1 MHALLSIARR
11 EVSALFLTATAW
23 GALAVLTLMT
33 GVIAGVASIV
43 PGAPAEIRAVA
54 AAAGWA
60 MLLVAPAISLR
71 PTTEDRRSGFWE
83 VLATSPTG
91 PSVLVLGRWLAGMV
105 GVLALVVVGVGAPF
119 TVLELLADPDLG
131 ECLCAALGVLLLG
144 SAALASGVFFGS
156 LTTSASVAYL
166 STFFFWLVVLI
177 GLRSV
182 APALSADQADI
193 LFAADPIRRLEGFLT
208 GAVDSADV
216 IYFLALTFVFLAG
229 AWALQR
235 TDAERA
241 SGRTPLAVQLRI
253 VSGVLA
259 GIVIAVSAC
268 TISRAPFLRAAV
280 DLTKGRQWVVAP
292 QLSALLRGAKG
303 PWRVTW
309 IDPGGALSGGVGEQL
324 EDVLAALDRSAASEG
339 AEIAWTRI
347 DPAVQSVAKEY
358 AQWVDALIRRHRSA
372 NADSGMAVDSGC
384 AEMERLA
391 SFAASESDRLG
402 AVIDRLPDGSAD
414 RLQLERVRSAM
425 RALAIGTPAILRTI
439 SAMRV
444 SRPDRALPD
453 AGEAAMVVAMHNRDW
468 GTQLGAF
475 SSWLVER
482 GIANDAAPEIVELA
496 QRIRPE
502 LGVRARALLRTVD
515 AIDALEPDPL
525 QDVSVGLATGG
536 GLVIE
541 SPHGV
546 AYISDA
552 ALAVNASD
560 ASSIVRFDRR
570 FRMEQLI
577 DASMRSILDD
587 ARPEL
592 ILVHAEER
600 SLLLPTGD
608 GSDVFAI
615 ADACRAARIEV
626 REWQVTATPQ
636 PIARPMSVW
645 MVVPPRTVA
654 LERDARERALLEAL
668 AGLIVE
674 GKPLMLS
681 IGPSLRPLA
690 GRPDPWAEA
699 AFKLGAAAQT
709 DSVIVDDI
717 PTGEGKSERRT
728 RVELL
733 AGPSDLPIARALA
746 DQLVGVQVAI
756 PVLPARA
763 SMEAAEL
770 LLAPVAPA
778 RSIERDWRRRSPDPR
793 SVTPLADGMSVAVAS
808 ERATVGG
815 TRARALVIGSPS
827 WMFTSVVDAART
839 MAGSGSVL
847 VTPGN
852 RELAV
857 NGTLWLAGLDAR
869 LGDSGSA
876 RQASRIGEISVRER
890 LQWTAGLSL
899 MLPSL
904 LLCIGVVIR
913 WWRSRG

>member
-1 MHALLSIARR
+1 MRVLLLIARR
-11 EVSALFLTATAW
+11 ETGALFMTSTAW
-23 GALAVLTLMT
+23 GALAVFTLMT
-33 GVIAGVASIV
+33 GVIAGVAAIA

-91 PSVLVLGRWLAGMV
+91 PSFHVLGRWLAGMV
-105 GVLALVVVGVGAPF
+105 VVLALVLVGVGAPF
-119 TVLELLADPDLG
+119 AVLESLANPDVG
-131 ECLCAALGVLLLG
+131 ECICAALGVVLLG

-166 STFFFWLVVLI
+166 GTFFFWLVLLI

-182 APALSADQADI
+182 APALSTDQADL

-216 IYFLALTFVFLAG
+216 AYFLAATFMFLTG

-235 TDAERA
+235 TEAER
-241 SGRTPLAVQLRI
+241 SSSRTPFTVNLRI
-253 VSGVLA
+253 VSGVCAGLA
-259 GIVIAVSAC
+259 IAVSVCIVA
-268 TISRAPFLRAAV
+268 RAPLLRSAV
-280 DLTKGRQWVVAP
+280 DLTKGRQWEVAP
-292 QLSALLRGAKG
+292 QLSALLRGTKG
-303 PWRVTW
+303 EWRITW
-309 IDPGGALSGGVGEQL
+309 IDPGGALNGSVGDQL
-324 EDVLAALDRSAASEG
+324 EDVLAAVDRCAASEG

-347 DPAVQSVAKEY
+347 DPTAQRGAADY
-358 AQWVDALIRRHRSA
+358 AQWVNALMRRHRSST
-372 NADSGMAVDSGC
+372 ADSVAAVESGC

-391 SFAASESDRLG
+391 SFAGGESDRLS

-414 RLQLERVRSAM
+414 REQLERVRSAM
-425 RALAIGTPAILRTI
+425 RALAVGTPAILRTI
-439 SAMRV
+439 GAMRV

-453 AGEAAMVVAMHNRDW
+453 AGEAALVVAAHNRDW

-475 SSWLVER
+475 STWLVER
-482 GIANDAAPEIVELA
+482 GVASDAAPEIVDLA
-496 QRIRPE
+496 QRLRPE

-515 AIDALEPDPL
+515 VIDALASDPL
-525 QDVSVGLATGG
+525 QDVSTGLAVGG

-546 AYISDA
+546 AFIADS

-570 FRMEQLI
+570 FRMEQLM
-577 DASMRSILDD
+577 DGSMRSILDD

-592 ILVHAEER
+592 VLVHSEER
-600 SLLLPTGD
+600 SLLLPSGD
-608 GSDVFAI
+608 GSDVSAI
-615 ADACRAARIEV
+615 VDACRAARIDV
-626 REWQVTATPQ
+626 REWPVTAAQ
-636 PIARPMSVW
+636 RPIVRACSVW
-645 MVVPPRTVA
+645 MVVPPRTVS
-654 LERDARERALLEAL
+654 LERDARERALLEAV
-668 AGLIVE
+668 AGLVAE
-674 GKPLMLS
+674 GRPLLLS

-690 GRPDPWAEA
+690 GRPDPWAEM

-717 PTGEGKSERRT
+717 PVGEGKTERKT
-728 RVELL
+728 RVELRV
-733 AGPSDLPIARALA
+733 GESDLPIARALA
-746 DQLVGVQVAI
+746 GQTVGVQVAV
-756 PVLPARA
+756 PVLPVRA
-763 SMEAAEL
+763 SAEAIEL
-770 LLAPVAPA
+770 LVAPPAPA

-793 SVTPLADGMSVAVAS
+793 SAAALDAGLSVAVAS
-808 ERATVGG
+808 ERAVVGG
-815 TRARALVIGSPS
+815 SRARALVIGSPS

-839 MAGSGSVL
+839 VAGSGNVL

-857 NGTLWLAGLDAR
+857 NGALWLAGLDAR
-869 LGDSGSA
+869 LGDSGST
-876 RQASRIGEISVRER
+876 RQASRIGAISVRER

-899 MLPSL
+899 VLPASL
-904 LLCIGVVIR
+904 LFIGFLIR

>member
-1 MHALLSIARR
+1 MRALLSIARR
-11 EVSALFLTATAW
+11 ETGALFMTTTAW
-23 GALAVLTLMT
+23 GALAVFALVT
-33 GVIAGVASIV
+33 GVISGVAAIA

-91 PSVLVLGRWLAGMV
+91 PSSLVLGRWLAGMV
-105 GVLALVVVGVGAPF
+105 GVFALVLVGVGAPF
-119 TVLELLADPDLG
+119 AVLESLADPDVG

-166 STFFFWLVVLI
+166 GTFFFWLVLLI

-182 APALSADQADI
+182 APALTADQADL

-216 IYFLALTFVFLAG
+216 IYFLAATFLFLTG

-235 TDAERA
+235 TDAERS
-241 SGRTPLAVQLRI
+241 SGRTPFRVNLRI

-259 GIVIAVSAC
+259 GLAIAVSVCIVA
-268 TISRAPFLRAAV
+268 RAPFLRSAV
-280 DLTKGRQWVVAP
+280 DLTKGRQWEVAP
-292 QLSALLRGAKG
+292 QLAALLRGTKG
-303 PWRVTW
+303 AWRVTW
-309 IDPGGALSGGVGEQL
+309 IDPGGALSGGVGDQL
-324 EDVLAALDRSAASEG
+324 EDVLAALRRSAASEG

-347 DPAVQSVAKEY
+347 DPTAQRGAADY

-372 NADSGMAVDSGC
+372 TADSGAAVDNGC
-384 AEMERLA
+384 VEMERLA
-391 SFAASESDRLG
+391 SFAGSESDRLG

-414 RLQLERVRSAM
+414 RVQLERVRSAL
-425 RALAIGTPAILRTI
+425 RALAVGTPAILRTI
-439 SAMRV
+439 DAMRV

-453 AGEAAMVVAMHNRDW
+453 AGEVALVVGAHNRDW

-475 SSWLVER
+475 STWLVER
-482 GIANDAAPEIVELA
+482 GIASDAAPEIVELA
-496 QRIRPE
+496 QRMRPE

-515 AIDALEPDPL
+515 AIDALENDPL
-525 QDVSVGLATGG
+525 QDVSVGLAVGG

-546 AYISDA
+546 AFIPDA

-560 ASSIVRFDRR
+560 ASSVVRFDRR

-592 ILVHAEER
+592 VLVHSEER

-608 GSDVFAI
+608 GSDVSAI
-615 ADACRAARIEV
+615 ADACRAARIDL
-626 REWQVTATPQ
+626 REWQVTAAPQ
-636 PIARPMSVW
+636 PIARPLSVW
-645 MVVPPRTVA
+645 MVVPPRTVS
-654 LERDARERALLEAL
+654 LERDARERALLEAV
-668 AGLIVE
+668 AGLIAE
-674 GKPLMLS
+674 GRPLLLS

-717 PTGEGKSERRT
+717 PVGEGKTERRT
-728 RVELL
+728 RLELL
-733 AGPSDLPIARALA
+733 AGESDLPIARALA
-746 DQLVGVQVAI
+746 GQRVGVQVAV

-763 SMEAAEL
+763 NAEAIGL
-770 LLAPVAPA
+770 LFAPAAPA
-778 RSIERDWRRRSPDPR
+778 RSMERDWRRRSPDPR
-793 SVTPLADGMSVAVAS
+793 STAALDAGISVAVAS
-808 ERATVGG
+808 ERAVLGG
-815 TRARALVIGSPS
+815 MRPRALVIGSPS

-839 MAGSGSVL
+839 VAGSGNVL

-857 NGTLWLAGLDAR
+857 NATLWLAGLDAR

-876 RQASRIGEISVRER
+876 RQTSRIGEISVRER

-899 MLPSL
+899 MLPASL
-904 LLCIGVVIR
+904 LLVGLVIR

>member
-1 MHALLSIARR
+1 MRALLSIARR
-11 EVSALFLTATAW
+11 EMGALFMTTTAW
-23 GALAVLTLMT
+23 GALAVFALMT
-33 GVIAGVASIV
+33 GVIAGVAAIV

-60 MLLVAPAISLR
+60 MLLVAPALSLR

-91 PSVLVLGRWLAGMV
+91 PSSLVMGRWLAGMV
-105 GVLALVVVGVGAPF
+105 GVLALVLVGIGVPF
-119 TVLELLADPDLG
+119 AVLESLADPDLG
-131 ECLCAALGVLLLG
+131 ECIGAALGVVLLG
-144 SAALASGVFFGS
+144 SAALASGMFFGS

-166 STFFFWLVVLI
+166 GTFFFWLVLLI

-182 APALSADQADI
+182 APALAADQADL
-193 LFAADPIRRLEGFLT
+193 LFAVDPIRRLEGFLT

-216 IYFLALTFVFLAG
+216 MYFLAASFVFLTG

-235 TDAERA
+235 TDAERS
-241 SGRTPLAVQLRI
+241 SGRTPFTVNLRV

-259 GIVIAVSAC
+259 GLAIATSVCVVA
-268 TISRAPFLRAAV
+268 RAPFLRSAV
-280 DLTKGRQWVVAP
+280 DLTKGRQWEVAP
-292 QLSALLRGAKG
+292 QLSSLFRGT
-303 PWRVTW
+303 PREWRVTW
-309 IDPGGALSGGVGEQL
+309 IDPGGALGGSIGEQL
-324 EDVLAALDRSAASEG
+324 EDVLSSVERCAVAEG
-339 AEIAWTRI
+339 ARIAWTRI
-347 DPAVQSVAKEY
+347 DPTIPRGAVEY
-358 AQWVDALIRRHRSA
+358 AQWVDALVRRHRPVTG
-372 NADSGMAVDSGC
+372 DSGTAVDNGC

-391 SFAASESDRLG
+391 SFAGRESDRLG
-402 AVIDRLPDGSAD
+402 AVLDRLPDGSED
-414 RLQLERVRSAM
+414 RVQLERVRGGL
-425 RALAIGTPAILRTI
+425 RALAVGTPAILRTI
-439 SAMRV
+439 AAMRV

-453 AGEAAMVVAMHNRDW
+453 AGEAALVVAAHNRDW

-475 SSWLVER
+475 STWLMER
-482 GIANDAAPEIVELA
+482 GIASGASPEIVELA
-496 QRIRPE
+496 QRARPE

-515 AIDALEPDPL
+515 AIDAIAADPL
-525 QDVSVGLATGG
+525 RDVSVGLAVGG

-546 AYISDA
+546 AFVADT

-560 ASSIVRFDRR
+560 ASNVVRFDRR

-577 DASMRSILDD
+577 DAAMRSILDD

-592 ILVHAEER
+592 VIVHAEDR

-608 GSDVFAI
+608 GSDLSAI
-615 ADACRAARIEV
+615 ADACRAARIDL
-626 REWQVTATPQ
+626 REWQVTAAPQ
-636 PIARPMSVW
+636 PIARPLSVW
-645 MVVPPRTVA
+645 MVVPPRTVS
-654 LERDARERALLEAL
+654 LERDARERALLDAVT
-668 AGLIVE
+668 GLVAE
-674 GKPLMLS
+674 GRPLLLS

-699 AFKLGAAAQT
+699 AFMLGAAAQT

-717 PTGEGKSERRT
+717 PVGEGRTERRT

-733 AGPSDLPIARALA
+733 AGAGDLPIARALEG
-746 DQLVGVQVAI
+746 QRVGVQVAV

-763 SMEAAEL
+763 GGEAWGFL
-770 LLAPVAPA
+770 VAPPAPA
-778 RSIERDWRRRSPDPR
+778 RSIERDWRRRSPDAR
-793 SVTPLADGMSVAVAS
+793 SSAALEEGISVAVAS
-808 ERATVGG
+808 ERAVVGG
-815 TRARALVIGSPS
+815 TRGRALVMGSPS

-839 MAGSGSVL
+839 VAGSGNVL

-869 LGDSGSA
+869 LGNSGSS
-876 RQASRIGEISVRER
+876 RQASRIGSISVRER

-899 MLPSL
+899 LLPASL
-904 LLCIGVVIR
+904 LVMGVVIR

>member
-1 MHALLSIARR
+1 MRALLSIARR
-11 EVSALFLTATAW
+11 EAGALFLTATAW
-23 GALAVLTLMT
+23 GALAVFTLVT
-33 GVIAGVASIV
+33 GVIAGVATIV

-60 MLLVAPAISLR
+60 MLLVAPALSLR

-91 PSVLVLGRWLAGMV
+91 ASSLVLGRWLAGMI
-105 GVLALVVVGVGAPF
+105 GVVVLVIVGIGGPF
-119 TVLELLADPDLG
+119 AVLESLANPDVG
-131 ECLCAALGVLLLG
+131 ECVCAAIGVLLLG
-144 SAALASGVFFGS
+144 SAALASGLFFGS
-156 LTTSASVAYL
+156 LTTSASVASL
-166 STFFFWLVVLI
+166 STFFFWLVLLI

-182 APALSADQADI
+182 APALSADQADL
-193 LFAADPIRRLEGFLT
+193 LFAADPIRRLEGFLV

-216 IYFLALTFVFLAG
+216 TYFLAATFVFLTG

-241 SGRTPLAVQLRI
+241 SGRTPFAVHLRI
-253 VSGVLA
+253 VAGVLA
-259 GIVIAVSAC
+259 GLAIAVSVCVVA
-268 TISRAPFLRAAV
+268 RAPALRTAV
-280 DLTKGRQWVVAP
+280 DWTKGRQWDVAP
-292 QLSALLRGAKG
+292 QWKALVQGATG
-303 PWRVTW
+303 SWRVTW
-309 IDPGGALSGGVGEQL
+309 IDPGGSLSGSLGAQL
-324 EDVLAALDRSAASEG
+324 EDVLSAMAKFTTADGGVIECTRINPTEQEG
-339 AEIAWTRI
+339 AA
-347 DPAVQSVAKEY
+347 EY
-358 AQWVDALIRRHRSA
+358 AKWADALVRRHRSA
-372 NADSGMAVDSGC
+372 SADSGAAVDNGC

-391 SFAASESDRLG
+391 SFAGSEAERLG
-402 AVIDRLPDGSAD
+402 AVIDTLADGSAD

-425 RALAIGTPAILRTI
+425 RALAVGTPAILRTI
-439 SAMRV
+439 EAMRV

-453 AGEAAMVVAMHNRDW
+453 AGEAALVVAAHNRDW

-496 QRIRPE
+496 QRLRPE

-515 AIDALEPDPL
+515 AIDALEGDPL
-525 QDVSVGLATGG
+525 QDVSMGLAVGG

-546 AYISDA
+546 AFVSDS
-552 ALAVNASD
+552 ALAVNSSD
-560 ASSIVRFDRR
+560 ASSVVRFDRR

-592 ILVHAEER
+592 LLVHAEER

-608 GSDVFAI
+608 GSDVSAI
-615 ADACRAARIEV
+615 ADACRAARIDV
-626 REWQVTATPQ
+626 REWQVTAAPQ
-636 PIARPMSVW
+636 PIARPLSVW
-645 MVVPPRTVA
+645 MVIPPRTVS

-668 AGLIVE
+668 ASIIAE
-674 GKPLMLS
+674 GKPLLLS

-717 PTGEGKSERRT
+717 PVGEGKTERRT

-733 AGPSDLPIARALA
+733 AGAGDLPIVRALVG
-746 DQLVGVQVAI
+746 QRVGVQVAV
-756 PVLPARA
+756 PVMPAGA
-763 SMEAAEL
+763 NAVAVPIL
-770 LLAPVAPA
+770 DAPAAPA
-778 RSIERDWRRRSPDPR
+778 RSIERDWRRRAPDPR
-793 SVTPLADGMSVAVAS
+793 SAAPLDAGISVAVAS
-808 ERATVGG
+808 ERSVVGG
-815 TRARALVIGSPS
+815 TRARALVVGSPS
-827 WMFTSVVDAART
+827 WMLTSVVDEART
-839 MAGSGSVL
+839 VAGSGNVL

-857 NGTLWLAGLDAR
+857 NGALWLAGLDAR

-876 RQASRIGEISVRER
+876 RQASRIGEISVRDR
-890 LQWTAGLSL
+890 LQWTAGLSIL
-899 MLPSL
+899 LPSAL
-904 LLCIGVVIR
+904 LIIGVAIR